1 MPTTFNVVS
10 LGVIQDE
17 FGNTVIIDPVEGS
30 GNTLAENAS
39 QLVGLTFG
47 GASGDFLTGQSLL
60 DRFVEFSPGQP
71 GANSGTSNLY
81 DQDNDP
87 DERFRIDGGPSQTF
101 DAVAE
106 YQATITYLDG
116 TTATIT
122 ATIFQDVLGN
132 TYWAPEL
139 TQNAD
144 QDAMEAKPIASIT
157 LVSLTND
164 NSEGLIADRDAWE
177 FAPCFT
183 VGTLISTPLGKRPIE
198 QLNVGDEVIT
208 KDNGPQVIRWL
219 GQRTV
224 AAKGKLAPV
233 RICAGAIGA
242 GIPSRDMLVSRQHR
256 MLLSSRIAER
266 MFGTHEVL
274 VPAIKLT
281 ELPGIYVDET
291 LQEVTY
297 LHIKTDQHDI
307 LFAEEAPTESLF
319 IGQHAEQALGSEAI
333 TEIFDLFQ
341 HLLSDLDDE
350 ARPFVD
356 GKPAKNLL
364 RRHVKNRVPLI
375 DN

>member
-30 GNTLAENAS
+30 GDTLAENAS

-183 VGTLISTPLGKRPIE
+183 EGTLISTPSGMS
-198 QLNVGDEVIT
+198 V
-208 KDNGPQVIRWL
+208 
-219 GQRTV
+219 
-224 AAKGKLAPV
+224 V
-233 RICAGAIGA
+233 R
-242 GIPSRDMLVSRQHR
+242 D
-256 MLLSSRIAER
+256 
-266 MFGTHEVL
+266 FGTD
-274 VPAIKLT
+274 
-281 ELPGIYVDET
+281 GR
-291 LQEVTY
+291 
-297 LHIKTDQHDI
+297 
-307 LFAEEAPTESLF
+307 
-319 IGQHAEQALGSEAI
+319 
-333 TEIFDLFQ
+333 
-341 HLLSDLDDE
+341 LS
-350 ARPFVD
+350 
-356 GKPAKNLL
+356 
-364 RRHVKNRVPLI
+364 
-375 DN
+375 